1 MNNHF
6 VSPYIATFILMVA
19 MQSSW
24 AAGFSSG
31 SSGVDGAFSP
41 TSDTTVD
48 LPASGVL
55 NYTTVNIPSGVTV
68 RFAQSVKA
76 PVVMLAT
83 GDVTIAGTID
93 ISGTSSVNTGPAT
106 LLNQGGIGGPGGYDG
121 GQGGLLINTAS
132 GTGYGPG
139 GGGGG
144 IYLSSQCAGYNQG
157 GGGGGFSVEGGPSI
171 CVQSYGGYSANTRTG
186 FGGPRYGSATLLP
199 LVGGSGGGGGAGS
212 PLQNGGPGSGGGG
225 GGGAL
230 LLVSSGKVT
239 LTGSIQAK
247 GGNSGSHATTGC
259 ANTGTPTYGG
269 TGGGGAG
276 GAIRI
281 LASAFSGNGSVNVAG
296 GAAGC
301 TGSLNSGGNGAPG
314 YAAIDVVTGGTFSL
328 STLPNLYF
336 TSIGGVAV
344 PPNPTGRGD
353 VEIPNTVT
361 NPVTVNIAASGIPLG
376 TVVKVI
382 LNQPYGV
389 NITADSSPLTGT
401 VQSSTATASISIPI
415 GSTVMMASTT
425 YTLTLAMGDAM
436 SIYAKGERVGKV
448 RLSAAI
454 GSQPMAT
461 LITISGKEYE
471 VPHAALATISG

>member
-6 VSPYIATFILMVA
+6 VSPLIAIFLMMAA
-19 MQSSW
+19 MSSAG

-41 TSDTTVD
+41 TSDTTVQ

-68 RFAQSVKA
+68 RFTQSVKA
-76 PVVMLAT
+76 PVVMLAS

-93 ISGTSSVNTGPAT
+93 VSGTSSVNTGPAT

-121 GQGGLLINTAS
+121 GQGGLLVNTAS
-132 GTGYGPG
+132 GSGYGPG

-144 IYLSSQCAGYNQG
+144 GSGLCGGWPQG
-157 GGGGGFSVEGGPSI
+157 GGGGGFSVVGSGSY
-171 CVQSYGGYSANTRTG
+171 CVAQYGYLANSRTG

-230 LLVSSGKVT
+230 LLVSSSKIT
-239 LTGSIQAK
+239 LSGSILAK
-247 GGNSGSHATTGC
+247 GGNSGNNNITGC
-259 ANTGTPTYGG
+259 THSLSNGG
-269 TGGGGAG
+269 AGGGGAG

-281 LASAFSGNGSVNVAG
+281 LASAFTGNGTVNIAG
-296 GAAGC
+296 GAGACAGYW
-301 TGSLNSGGNGAPG
+301 GGGGNGAPG
-314 YAAIDVVTGGTFSL
+314 YAAIDVVAGGSFSL
-328 STLPNLYF
+328 SALPNLFF

-382 LNQPYGV
+382 LNQPYGENV
-389 NITADSSPLTGT
+389 TADSSPLTGT
-401 VQSSTATASISIPI
+401 TQSSTASASINIPI

-425 YTLTLAMGDAM
+425 YTLTLAMGEAM
-436 SIYAKGERVGKV
+436 SIYAKGERVEKV
-448 RLSAAI
+448 RLSAAV
-454 GSQPMAT
+454 GGQPLAT
-461 LITISGKEYE
+461 LITISGKEFE
-471 VPHAALATISG
+471 VPHAALAMIGS

>member
-6 VSPYIATFILMVA
+6 VSPYIATFIFMVA

-31 SSGVDGAFSP
+31 STGADGAFSP

-76 PVVMLAT
+76 PVVMLAS

-93 ISGTSSVNTGPAT
+93 ISGTSSANTGPGT

-121 GQGGLLINTAS
+121 GQGGLLVNTAS

-144 IYLSSQCAGYNQG
+144 IYSNACSGPQG
-157 GGGGGFSVEGGPSI
+157 GGGGGFSVVGSGSY
-171 CVQSYGGYSANTRTG
+171 CVTQQGYLANSRTG

-239 LTGSIQAK
+239 LSGSILAK
-247 GGNSGSHATTGC
+247 GGNSGTNNGAGC
-259 ANTGTPTYGG
+259 NGGTTYGG
-269 TGGGGAG
+269 TGGGGG
-276 GAIRI
+276 GGGIRI
-281 LASAFSGNGSVNVAG
+281 LASSFTGNGTVNVAG
-296 GAAGC
+296 GIPACANNWF
-301 TGSLNSGGNGAPG
+301 TGGNGAPG
-314 YAAIDVVTGGTFSL
+314 YAAIDVVAGGTFSL
-328 STLPNLYF
+328 NTLPNLYF

-361 NPVTVNIAASGIPLG
+361 NPVTVNIAASGIPVG

-382 LNQPYGV
+382 LNQPYGE

-401 VQSSTATASISIPI
+401 TQSSTASATINIPI

-436 SIYAKGERVGKV
+436 SIYAKGERVEKV

-471 VPHAALATISG
+471 VPHAALAMVGG

>member
-1 MNNHF
+1 MSNHS
-6 VSPYIATFILMVA
+6 VSPYVATFILMVA
-19 MQSSW
+19 MQPSW

-41 TSDTTVD
+41 TSDTTVN

-76 PVVMLAT
+76 PVVMLAS

-93 ISGTSSVNTGPAT
+93 ISGTSSVNTGPGT
-106 LLNQGGIGGPGGYDG
+106 LLNQGGLGGPGGYDG
-121 GQGGLLINTAS
+121 GQGGLLVNTAS
-132 GTGYGPG
+132 GAGYGPG

-144 IYLSSQCAGYNQG
+144 IYHSSQCSGWTQG
-157 GGGGGFSVEGGPSI
+157 GGGGGFSVAGSGSY
-171 CVQSYGGYSANTRTG
+171 CVAQYGYVANTRTG

-230 LLVSSGKVT
+230 LLVSSGKIT
-239 LTGSIQAK
+239 LSGSILAK
-247 GGNSGSHATTGC
+247 GGNSGNNNITGC
-259 ANTGTPTYGG
+259 THNQSN
-269 TGGGGAG
+269 GGAG
-276 GAIRI
+276 GAGAGGAVRI
-281 LASAFSGNGSVNVAG
+281 LASAFTGNGTVNVAG
-296 GAAGC
+296 GTGACAGYWV
-301 TGSLNSGGNGAPG
+301 GGGNGAPG
-314 YAAIDVVTGGTFSL
+314 YAAIDVVAGGTFSL
-328 STLPNLYF
+328 STLPNLFF

-382 LNQPYGV
+382 LNQPYGE

-401 VQSSTATASISIPI
+401 TQSSTASASINIPI

-436 SIYAKGERVGKV
+436 SIYAKGERVEKV
-448 RLSAAI
+448 RLSAVI

-471 VPHAALATISG
+471 VPHAALAMVGG